1 MLELEIFVTVDP
13 LFRSVTGGGGGGGGD
28 IKMYPFES
36 CSFAEFLQLSALNIH
51 VSF

>member
-13 LFRSVTGGGGGGGGD
+13 LFRSVMGGD